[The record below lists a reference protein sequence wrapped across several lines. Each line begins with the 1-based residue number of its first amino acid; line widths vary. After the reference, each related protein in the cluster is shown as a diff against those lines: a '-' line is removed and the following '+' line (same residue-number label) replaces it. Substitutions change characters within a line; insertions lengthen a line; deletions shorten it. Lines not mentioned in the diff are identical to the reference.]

1 MAAQQRRPGLP
12 PGAIAMEA
20 TTPIA
25 GKIFFVNNYA
35 NLKVFYVL

>member
-1 MAAQQRRPGLP
+1 MAPQAKAPLLP

-25 GKIFFVNNYA
+25 GGFKRILNKYE
-35 NLKVFYVL
+35 